1 LGFVDLRLVVLA
13 GETNWDSLSTIYR
26 LFAYSPWVT
35 FFNFIGLMEIA
46 INSGSA
52 AQLLNLQRNDKVIF
66 RFGDDD

>member
-1 LGFVDLRLVVLA
+1 
-13 GETNWDSLSTIYR
+13 
-26 LFAYSPWVT
+26 
-35 FFNFIGLMEIA
+35 MEIA